1 MNHSGSG
8 KRQAKVLEENYW
20 DCSVCTYRNTA
31 EAFKC
36 LMCDVRKGTSTRK
49 PRINPQ
55 LVAQQVA
62 QQQYVPLLK
71 PGKKEGGSGSSTTS
85 GGGGSLSKDGRHKLD
100 KPRRKSRHPPRLKN
114 IDRSTAQSNEVTVN
128 NVTVVIT
135 EYKPKVK
142 KGSSDQSGLSSSAS
156 SENGSQHDSN
166 QDSRSLDIGTDA

>member
-8 KRQAKVLEENYW
+8 KRQAKVLEEQYW

-62 QQQYVPLLK
+62 QQYVPLLK
-71 PGKKEGGSGSSTTS
+71 PGKKESGSGSSTTS
-85 GGGGSLSKDGRHKLD
+85 VGSSKDGRNKLD
-100 KPRRKSRHPPRLKN
+100 KLRRKSRHPPRLKN
-114 IDRSTAQSNEVTVN
+114 VDRSTAQSNEVTVN

-135 EYKPKVK
+135 EFKPKVK
-142 KGSSDQSGLSSSAS
+142 KASSDQSGLSSSAS

-166 QDSRSLDIGTDA
+166 QDSRSLDIGADV

>member
-8 KRQAKVLEENYW
+8 KRQAKVLEDNYW

-85 GGGGSLSKDGRHKLD
+85 AGGGSRNKLD

>member
-20 DCSVCTYRNTA
+20 DCSVCTFRNTA

-71 PGKKEGGSGSSTTS
+71 PGKKEGSGGGGGGGGSTTS
-85 GGGGSLSKDGRHKLD
+85 GVKEKERKMD
-100 KPRRKSRHPPRLKN
+100 KPRRKNRHPPRLKN
-114 IDRSTAQSNEVTVN
+114 IDRSTAQTNEVTVN
-128 NVTVVIT
+128 NVTVTIT

-142 KGSSDQSGLSSSAS
+142 KGSDQSSNAS
-156 SENGSQHDSN
+156 SEGGSQHDSS
-166 QDSRSLDIGTDA
+166 QDSRNLDVGTDA

>member
-1 MNHSGSG
+1 MNHPGGG
-8 KRQAKVLEENYW
+8 KRQAKVLEDNYW

-62 QQQYVPLLK
+62 QQHYVPLLK
-71 PGKKEGGSGSSTTS
+71 PGKKEGSS
-85 GGGGSLSKDGRHKLD
+85 GGSTANSGKDKDHRKLE
-100 KPRRKSRHPPRLKN
+100 KTRRKHRHPPRLKN
-114 IDRSTAQSNEVTVN
+114 IDRSTAQTNEVTVN

-135 EYKPKVK
+135 EYKPKMK
-142 KGSSDQSGLSSSAS
+142 KNSDQSGLSSSAS

-166 QDSRSLDIGTDA
+166 QDSRSLDLGADI

>member
-55 LVAQQVA
+55 TLVAQQVA
-62 QQQYVPLLK
+62 QQFQPLLK
-71 PGKKEGGSGSSTTS
+71 PGKKESGSGSSTTS
-85 GGGGSLSKDGRHKLD
+85 TSSIGKDGRIKSD

-135 EYKPKVK
+135 EYKPKIK
-142 KGSSDQSGLSSSAS
+142 KNSSDQSGLSSSAS